1 MALRVRGRGR
11 RRRVVIAVVDA
22 GELTTDANFRSDAGD
37 DVAEKVEGAM
47 TARADPLIIPPGVD
61 AAVSVGTGC
70 ALTTLSNS
78 SSSMTSAAVSPETP
92 LDIAVVCASSSSVR
106 NVTSSSSLNTDL
118 KDGDGVAFFTPV
130 VVVIIVVDESG

>member
-78 SSSMTSAAVSPETP
+78 SSMTSAAVSPETP

>member
-22 GELTTDANFRSDAGD
+22 GELTTDANFRSRAGD

-61 AAVSVGTGC
+61 AAVSVGAGC

-92 LDIAVVCASSSSVR
+92 LNIAVVGASSSSVR

-130 VVVIIVVDESG
+130 VVVVIVVDESG